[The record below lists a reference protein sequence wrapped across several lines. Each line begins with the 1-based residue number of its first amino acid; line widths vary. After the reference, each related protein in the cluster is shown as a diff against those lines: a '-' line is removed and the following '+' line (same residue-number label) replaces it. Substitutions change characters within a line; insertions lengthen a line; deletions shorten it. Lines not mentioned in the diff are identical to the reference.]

1 MDRNERSE
9 EDASRLSSPRIY
21 PSRPETKRMTCASN
35 SGIEVSEMR
44 GRRAAFIYPARSDT
58 RILRLLHSPP
68 PPPLHRAFH
77 PSSLPSLSS
86 SSSSYRAHSV
96 DLLFPSLLSVFF
108 IDRQRGAGWPFFFS
122 PVSLF
127 TVPPSSVGLI
137 HAEASFGLDAESIM
151 PPLLPLVFALE
162 CKLCLPWWGGGG
174 GGGGI
179 KGFSIIAGNFE
190 ISRIVDAH
198 NVFVVENLLYG
209 SVTSLYSVRG
219 EVGKF
224 A

>member
-108 IDRQRGAGWPFFFS
+108 IDRQGGLVGPSSSHRFLFS
-122 PVSLF
+122 PSLPPRSVSSTPRPLSASTPRALCPHCCLSF
-127 TVPPSSVGLI
+127 LLSSVN
-137 HAEASFGLDAESIM
+137 F
-151 PPLLPLVFALE
+151 VFRGRE
-162 CKLCLPWWGGGG
+162 GGG
-174 GGGGI
+174 
-179 KGFSIIAGNFE
+179 E
-190 ISRIVDAH
+190 
-198 NVFVVENLLYG
+198 
-209 SVTSLYSVRG
+209 G
-219 EVGKF
+219 EG
-224 A
+224 